1 MTPTPDRL
9 ERALERAV
17 SELTQHGCPPRLRDA
32 LRDAV
37 FPAGNRLRPRLCY
50 AVAEAL
56 GNDRPELSDA
66 AAVALE
72 LLHCASLV
80 QDDLPAMDDAA
91 ERRGRPALHQA
102 FGEATA
108 ILAADALIIGAFEVL
123 ARYAAVDPER
133 ARHLTLTIT
142 RGVGTPHG
150 AVAGQAWEGEPE
162 IDLEQ
167 YHRAKTAA
175 LFESATAAGAI
186 AVGHDPGPWHVVG
199 TWLGKAYQVADD
211 LADEASIGRG
221 SDAALGR
228 PNAAHQLGVSRSVAL
243 LEQYIGNALDAV
255 PLCPGRMAFQEFVRH
270 LAEKFRRVALGETG
284 APASAPRITVAG
296 GLR

>member
-108 ILAADALIIGAFEVL
+108 ILAADALIIGRDRPRAVPPCQDGSVVRVSHRSRRDCGGTRPRSL
-123 ARYAAVDPER
+123 ARSGN
-133 ARHLTLTIT
+133 L
-142 RGVGTPHG
+142 
-150 AVAGQAWEGEPE
+150 AG
-162 IDLEQ
+162 
-167 YHRAKTAA
+167 
-175 LFESATAAGAI
+175 
-186 AVGHDPGPWHVVG
+186 
-199 TWLGKAYQVADD
+199 
-211 LADEASIGRG
+211 
-221 SDAALGR
+221 
-228 PNAAHQLGVSRSVAL
+228 
-243 LEQYIGNALDAV
+243 
-255 PLCPGRMAFQEFVRH
+255 
-270 LAEKFRRVALGETG
+270 
-284 APASAPRITVAG
+284 
-296 GLR
+296 